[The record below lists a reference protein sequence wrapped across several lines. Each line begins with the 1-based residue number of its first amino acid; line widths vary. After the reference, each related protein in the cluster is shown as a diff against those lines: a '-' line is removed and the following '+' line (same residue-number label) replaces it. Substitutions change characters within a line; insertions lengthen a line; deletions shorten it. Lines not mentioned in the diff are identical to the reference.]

1 MYGWDLITL
10 FFFLEIIMYLPFTVE
25 QLEVKPPKA
34 PHHPRPPTKKKSW
47 LLFWKWFHTSSYFW
61 FLTAR
66 ENEAQFSLNQQKLE
80 IMYHSM
86 SVFIYLFMYCL
97 FLPSQFEDC
106 HTLFLDTVQNHPRKK
121 KKFIYMILRRKQF
134 DILVTSHFDDTEL
147 LTCQGRSSKLRNS
160 RIH

>member
-80 IMYHSM
+80 IMYHTM
-86 SVFIYLFMYCL
+86 SVFIYLFIVCSCQVNL
-97 FLPSQFEDC
+97 KIATRCFLIQCNIIHEKKKIHLHDFKEKTIWHFGHFSFRWYWIIDM
-106 HTLFLDTVQNHPRKK
+106 PRK
-121 KKFIYMILRRKQF
+121 I
-134 DILVTSHFDDTEL
+134 
-147 LTCQGRSSKLRNS
+147 
-160 RIH
+160 

>member
-1 MYGWDLITL
+1 
-10 FFFLEIIMYLPFTVE
+10 MYLPFTVE

-80 IMYHSM
+80 IMYHTM
-86 SVFIYLFMYCL
+86 SVFIYLFL
-97 FLPSQFEDC
+97 FVLAKSIWRLPHVVSWYSAISS
-106 HTLFLDTVQNHPRKK
+106 TKK

-147 LTCQGRSSKLRNS
+147 LTCQERCSKLRNS